1 MATKSPASSR
11 TVWFGVTFLIIG
23 LALAIVSF
31 LMEQPMFDAAAL
43 SVVSGVLTILLRFK
57 TQVAIAFGVDD
68 PTTPEDEST
77 MAKKPDKQSGFAL
90 TRMLVILAVLSF
102 AAMSLTGCAHLDPKE
117 QEAVDASITCS
128 IELLTAARTCLPE
141 CLAIEDPTAQKV
153 CAIECTMETAEDV
166 VPTCAQLY
174 GNIHSDELG
183 VAVRAAVESAFMIH
197 DAVKK

>member
-57 TQVAIAFGVDD
+57 TQAAIAFGVDD

-90 TRMLVILAVLSF
+90 TRMLVILAALSF
-102 AAMSLTGCAHLDPKE
+102 ILVSATSCAHLDPKE
-117 QEAVDASITCS
+117 QEAIDASMTCS
-128 IELLTAARTCLPE
+128 IELLTAAKTCLPE
-141 CLAIEDPTAQKV
+141 CLAIEDATLQKKCV
-153 CAIECTMETAEDV
+153 IECTLETAEDV
-166 VPTCAQLY
+166 LPTCAQVY
-174 GNIHSDELG
+174 GDIHSDKLG
-183 VAVRAAVESAFMIH
+183 VAVRDAVEAAFAIYH
-197 DAVKK
+197 AVK